1 MPAVRAPTRGDRTEL
16 EGWLREDET
25 RQEYGKIR
33 AQRDALRQLRAHDDG
48 LEEIPAPED
57 LAELQQKDLAAEKE
71 AVEREVEQLRREL
84 GIGEK

>member
-1 MPAVRAPTRGDRTEL
+1 MRAPTRADRTEL